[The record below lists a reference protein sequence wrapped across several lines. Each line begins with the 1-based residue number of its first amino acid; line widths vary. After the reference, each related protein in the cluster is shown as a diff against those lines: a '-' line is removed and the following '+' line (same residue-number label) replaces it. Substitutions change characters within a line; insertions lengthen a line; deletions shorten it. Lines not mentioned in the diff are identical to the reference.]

1 MSISVNLVRMLNAVD
16 PSIREVLYAILEE
29 IEKQQKERVTKE
41 EFNELREI
49 IADLSRSVRG
59 LAEAQSRT
67 EARLSELTEAQSRT
81 EARLSELAEAQSRTE
96 ARVEELAASQK
107 ELAEAQR
114 KTEEEIRKL
123 IKGFRSVRMEV
134 GGLSRSVAY
143 ALENEAYR
151 HLPGFLRER
160 YGLEVKDRIIRAEIQ
175 GEEINLFARI
185 KRNGQEGFLVGESV
199 LRLDDRSKLKQV
211 WKKVEAV
218 KESQGGEVTPIIVTH
233 FATRDMLERAEKA
246 GFIVVQSFEW

>member
-1 MSISVNLVRMLNAVD
+1 
-16 PSIREVLYAILEE
+16 
-29 IEKQQKERVTKE
+29 RV
-41 EFNELREI
+41 
-49 IADLSRSVRG
+49 S
-59 LAEAQSRT
+59 
-67 EARLSELTEAQSRT
+67 
-81 EARLSELAEAQSRTE
+81 
-96 ARVEELAASQK
+96 

-123 IKGFRSVRMEV
+123 IKGFRSVRREV

-211 WKKVEAV
+211 CKKVEAV
-218 KESQGGEVTPIIVTH
+218 KESRGGEVTPIIVTH
-233 FATRDMLERAEKA
+233 FATIDMLERAEKA

>member
-67 EARLSELTEAQSRT
+67 EARLSELT
-81 EARLSELAEAQSRTE
+81 EAQSRTE